1 MTKNELK
8 YIQSFSH
15 KKHWSQESV
24 FIVEGPKLVEELL
37 QSDWKIEKLYAT
49 ASWAAA
55 HENIQPPVQIIE
67 SYQLD
72 AISKWGEGNEVLA
85 LVEKRIS
92 KKYDGGAAIVLD
104 GIQDPGN
111 LGTII
116 RIADWFGI
124 QNLVVSEQTAD
135 MYNPKVIQSTM
146 GSFLRV
152 QLTKT
157 DLVSFFQNNTLPVL
171 GAVLDGNNL
180 YQQTLP
186 KEALLLIGN
195 ESRGVSE
202 ALMPFITNPV
212 FIPRIGK
219 AESLNAAVATG
230 IIAAEWRH

>member
-92 KKYDGGAAIVLD
+92 KKYDRGVAIVLD

>member
-55 HENIQPPVQIIE
+55 HENIKLPIQIIE
-67 SYQLD
+67 SHQLD

-202 ALMPFITNPV
+202 ALMSFITNPV

>member
-1 MTKNELK
+1 
-8 YIQSFSH
+8 
-15 KKHWSQESV
+15 
-24 FIVEGPKLVEELL
+24 
-37 QSDWKIEKLYAT
+37 
-49 ASWAAA
+49 
-55 HENIQPPVQIIE
+55 
-67 SYQLD
+67 
-72 AISKWGEGNEVLA
+72 
-85 LVEKRIS
+85 
-92 KKYDGGAAIVLD
+92 
-104 GIQDPGN
+104 
-111 LGTII
+111 
-116 RIADWFGI
+116 
-124 QNLVVSEQTAD
+124 

-157 DLVSFFQNNTLPVL
+157 DLVSFFQNNRLPVL